1 MARRTFLFFLILVGM
16 LGLVTGFAF
25 LWLLLAWLSGGP
37 AGEAVHRLLLEP
49 KALAGLI
56 AALLLLLALL
66 LRLSQRLQES
76 LFTTHRLAEEIQII
90 ATSNPAHRLDIAGP
104 PELLALAQAVNSL
117 ADNLQQ
123 ALGREEQAVQEAQ
136 THLEEEKERLAAL
149 LAELSEGVVV
159 CNLEGQILLYNRRAR
174 TILETRQPR
183 EKDQGGYLG
192 LGRSIFGL
200 IEHSAITHALETVHA
215 QVERG
220 RTHPVVT
227 FVEQTPQGRFLRVR
241 LAPVLVEGT
250 MQGFILTLEDITS
263 QLESSS
269 RRDRLVQTLSQG
281 IRTSLANIRAAIEA
295 IQSYPE
301 MEPAQ
306 QERLQQVIQEEAQR
320 LSQLL
325 DETVAEYAQVM
336 KARWQRSE
344 ILAEDLLAALG
355 RQLERQLG
363 VTVEMGEEMGAGMGG
378 GSGEAP
384 AELWLEVDSLAL
396 IQALMAF
403 LQRVVQEG
411 KAERLILGAERRE
424 EHGALLVAWPDR
436 EVDLTPLRSWL
447 QGRAQAQGDTLVSLQ
462 EVAERHGG
470 AVWLEGKG
478 DRTRLVLLLPT
489 APVQPSWSGPPA
501 GESRPEYYDF
511 DLLFRRPS
519 QEPAL
524 DLRPLTRLAYTV
536 FDTETTGL
544 DPETDRIISVSGVRI
559 VNGRPLRHEVFD
571 QLVNPGRSLR
581 PESMAI
587 HGITPEM
594 LQGQPSIREVL
605 PRFHRF
611 AEETVLVAH
620 NAAFDMRFLQVLE
633 TQTGVRFTN
642 PVLDTLLLSAVV
654 HPHQEDHSLEAIAR
668 RLGVPVIGRHTSL
681 GDAILTAEI
690 FLKLLPLLAQQG
702 IHTLG
707 QAREAAEKTYFARIR
722 Y

>member
-16 LGLVTGFAF
+16 LGLATGFAL
-25 LWLLLAWLSGGP
+25 LWLLLAWLSGGS

-49 KALAGLI
+49 KALAGLM

-66 LRLSQRLQES
+66 LRLSQRLQEN

-90 ATSNPAHRLDIAGP
+90 ATSNPAHRLEIAGP

-123 ALGREEQAVQEAQ
+123 ALEREEQAVQQAQ
-136 THLEEEKERLAAL
+136 AHLEEEKERLAAL
-149 LAELSEGVVV
+149 LTELSEGVVV
-159 CNLEGQILLYNRRAR
+159 CNLEGQVLLYNRRAK
-174 TILETRQPR
+174 TILETRRPG
-183 EKDQGGYLG
+183 EEGQGGYLG

-220 RTHPVVT
+220 RAHPVVT

-241 LAPVLVEGT
+241 LAPVLVEGA
-250 MQGFILTLEDITS
+250 MQGFILTLEDITT

-281 IRTSLANIRAAIEA
+281 IRASLANIRAAIEA
-295 IQSYPE
+295 IQSYPG

-306 QERLQQVIQEEAQR
+306 QERLHGVIQEEAQQ

-363 VTVEMGEEMGAGMGG
+363 VTVEMGEGMGG
-378 GSGEAP
+378 GPGETP

-396 IQALMAF
+396 VQALLAF
-403 LQRVVQEG
+403 LQRVVQDR
-411 KAERLILGAERRE
+411 KVERLILEAEGRE
-424 EHGALLVAWPDR
+424 GHGALRVAWPDR
-436 EVDLTPLRSWL
+436 EADLSPLRSWL
-447 QGRAQAQGDTLVSLQ
+447 QGRAQAEGDALVSLQ
-462 EVAERHGG
+462 EVTERHGG
-470 AVWLEGKG
+470 AVWLEREG

-489 APVQPSWSGPPA
+489 APSQPTWSGPPA

-519 QEPAL
+519 QEPDL

-559 VNGRPLRHEVFD
+559 VNGRLLRHEVFD

-594 LQGQPSIREVL
+594 LRGQPSIREVL

-633 TQTGVRFTN
+633 AQTGVRFTN

-707 QAREAAEKTYFARIR
+707 QAREAAERTYFARIR